1 MKRRIRLLRI
11 LFLLLTIV
19 AISFSFPKNNAESF
33 GYVEN
38 QEKGILSKTTS
49 YVSSLSDKVAFK
61 FFNRE
66 KSQQDAAQKTGI
78 IPAKAEGLDLNPREI
93 KLSGYEELINEVVKL
108 VKTGYIEEVKD
119 EDIAR
124 AAMKGIMESLDP
136 HSSYMT
142 PEDFKQMQIE
152 TSGEFGG
159 VGIEITMEKSLV
171 KVVSPIEDTPAD
183 KAGIRAGDY
192 ISEIDGESVIGKSIM
207 DAVGMMRGKVGTK
220 VQLTILREGEE
231 KPLKFNIKRGK
242 IKVRAI
248 KSRRIGNVAYIRLT
262 TFSAQTY
269 PGLRDAMIRLQNEIG
284 ANNLEGVVLDLRNNP
299 GGLLNQ
305 SVKVCEAFL
314 PKGVDV
320 VSIKGRNGDKNKIEY
335 KSQTNEVFV
344 KDIPMVVLINEGSAS
359 ASEIVAGALQDHDR
373 AIVMGKK
380 SFGKGSVQNIIELGD
395 GGKYGAVRMT
405 IARYYTPSG
414 KSIQATGIEPDI
426 EVGLAKIEQVD
437 VSGMITS
444 EAKLSGHL
452 ENNQSGKKGDK
463 KAKIKDENAE
473 LYNKDYQL
481 ARAVDL
487 LRGMSVFKKNM
498 SK

>member
-1 MKRRIRLLRI
+1 MKRRVRILRI
-11 LFLLLTIV
+11 LFLLVTII
-19 AISFSFPKNNAESF
+19 AISFSFPRNNNAKNVS
-33 GYVEN
+33 YVET
-38 QEKGILSKTTS
+38 QEAGIFSKTTN

-61 FFNRE
+61 FFGRDE
-66 KSQQDAAQKTGI
+66 SLQDDAQKTGI
-78 IPAKAEGLDLNPREI
+78 VSAKKEGLSLAPNEI
-93 KLSGYEELINEVVKL
+93 RLSGYEELINEVVKL

-192 ISEIDGESVIGKSIM
+192 ISEIDNESVIGKSIM
-207 DAVGMMRGKVGTK
+207 DAVSMMRGKVGTK
-220 VQLTILREGEE
+220 VQLTILREGED
-231 KPLKFNIKRGK
+231 KPLKFSIKRGK

-284 ANNLEGVVLDLRNNP
+284 ANKLEGVVLDLRNNP

-305 SVKVCEAFL
+305 SVKVSEAFL
-314 PKGVDV
+314 PRGVDV
-320 VSIKGRNGDKNKIEY
+320 VSIKGRSGDKNKIEY
-335 KSQTNEVFV
+335 KSQTNEVFA
-344 KDIPMVVLINEGSAS
+344 KDIPMVVLVNEGSAS
-359 ASEIVAGALQDHDR
+359 ASEIVAGALQDHNR

-414 KSIQATGIEPDI
+414 KSIQAKGIEPDI
-426 EVGLAKIEQVD
+426 EVGLAKIEQID
-437 VSGMITS
+437 VSGMIKS
-444 EAKLSGHL
+444 EADLSGHL
-452 ENNQSGKKGDK
+452 ENNQSKKSSK
-463 KAKIKDENAE
+463 KSKIKDENAD

-487 LRGMSVFKKNM
+487 LRGMSVFKKNV